1 MKYLSILVSALILL
15 NLSACSDPKEAKQ
28 EPTASA
34 SLSGEVFYRERK
46 LLPPGAVLKVTL
58 EDVSKMDVASTV
70 IGESS
75 QVLDGAPPYAFSLE
89 YPSDVID
96 ARMQY
101 GLRATIH
108 MQDQLIFTS
117 TQHLDPFKTPAE
129 PISIMLSSVK
139 KSPMAA
145 SASPTP
151 HGASTGLAVVS
162 VNPLAELNNT
172 YWKLTELNGNPVVM
186 GEKQKKEAYLQ
197 LVSEG
202 AKVRGFSGC
211 NNFNGI
217 YVVKGNLLEFG
228 RIAQTKMMCMGGM
241 ETEQAMM
248 TVLSATA
255 YYSISEERLTLLN
268 TEKKPVAKFQA
279 TYLN

>member
-1 MKYLSILVSALILL
+1 
-15 NLSACSDPKEAKQ
+15 
-28 EPTASA
+28 
-34 SLSGEVFYRERK
+34 
-46 LLPPGAVLKVTL
+46 
-58 EDVSKMDVASTV
+58 
-70 IGESS
+70 
-75 QVLDGAPPYAFSLE
+75 
-89 YPSDVID
+89 
-96 ARMQY
+96 
-101 GLRATIH
+101 
-108 MQDQLIFTS
+108 
-117 TQHLDPFKTPAE
+117 
-129 PISIMLSSVK
+129 
-139 KSPMAA
+139 
-145 SASPTP
+145 
-151 HGASTGLAVVS
+151 VVS

-172 YWKLTELNGNPVVM
+172 YWKLTELNGNAVVM

>member
-1 MKYLSILVSALILL
+1 MKYLSIFVSALMLF
-15 NLSACSDPKEAKQ
+15 NLSACGDKTEVEQPSA
-28 EPTASA
+28 TAT
-34 SLSGEVFYRERK
+34 LSGEVFYRERK

-58 EDVSKMDVASTV
+58 EDVSKMDVASTL

-89 YPSDVID
+89 YPSDAID

-117 TQHLDPFKTPAE
+117 TQHLDPFKTSAD

-145 SASPTP
+145 STP
-151 HGASTGLAVVS
+151 AQPQVASTGLAVVS
-162 VNPLAELNNT
+162 VNPLADLTNT
-172 YWKLTELNGNPVVM
+172 YWKLTELNGSAVVM

-197 LVSEG
+197 LVSEDT
-202 AKVRGFSGC
+202 KVRGFSGC
-211 NNFNGI
+211 NNFNGS
-217 YVVKGNLLEFG
+217 YSVNGNALVLE
-228 RIAQTKMMCMGGM
+228 RLAQTKMMCMDGM
-241 ETEQAMM
+241 ETEQSMM
-248 TVLSATA
+248 TVLNATA
-255 YYSISEERLTLLN
+255 HYSISKERLTLLN
-268 TEKKPVAKFQA
+268 AEKKPVATFQA
-279 TYLN
+279 IYFN